1 MSILQ
6 RQLRVLLAA
15 FLVASLLLASIATGQ
30 GLATPCG
37 DRDHHYSTGLS
48 AQLALAD
55 TSEITFASEHDDG
68 VAACCSMFGLTC
80 CASTAI
86 RCDDAI
92 PQGRTAVRPAWPVA
106 AIITLHGRGQEVNR
120 RPPRLA

>member
-15 FLVASLLLASIATGQ
+15 FLVAGLLLASIATGQ

-37 DRDHHYSTGLS
+37 DRDHHYSTVLS
-48 AQLALAD
+48 AQLAPAD
-55 TSEITFASEHDDG
+55 TSEISFASDHDHS

-80 CASTAI
+80 CTSTAI
-86 RCDDAI
+86 RCDEAI
-92 PQGRTAVRPAWPVA
+92 ALGRMPVRPAWLVA
-106 AIITLHGRGQEVNR
+106 AISALHDRGHEVNR
-120 RPPRLA
+120 RPPRLT